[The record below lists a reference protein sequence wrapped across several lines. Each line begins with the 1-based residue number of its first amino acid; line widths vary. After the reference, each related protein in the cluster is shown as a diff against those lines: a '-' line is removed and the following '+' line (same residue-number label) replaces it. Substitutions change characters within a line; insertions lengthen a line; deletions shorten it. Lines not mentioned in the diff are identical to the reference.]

1 MYTKIIFLFLLLTA
15 VAAQPPGSGSTDI
28 CPVCLEDLA
37 LVPSTVTLECAHTLC
52 LECYT
57 GIYRSQRAP
66 SCPLCRAPC
75 SASPEQLQ
83 RRRPAAPTPRSTPLQ
98 PLQPRNSNGA
108 TAPPPLDD
116 GNDGWETIQMPPEGA
131 AAGASRPP
139 ELLRPAPTRMPC
151 TPTPRPSVVAPT
163 RIPAPQL
170 IHQEIILYIVH
181 FLFYFIDRCVRG
193 LVGLPIH

>member
-15 VAAQPPGSGSTDI
+15 VAAQPPGSDSTEI

-37 LVPSTVTLECAHTLC
+37 LVPSVVTLECAHPLC

-57 GIYRSQRAP
+57 GIYSSQQNP

-83 RRRPAAPTPRSTPLQ
+83 RRRPTAAPTPR
-98 PLQPRNSNGA
+98 NGG

-116 GNDGWETIQMPPEGA
+116 NDGWETM
-131 AAGASRPP
+131 PP

-151 TPTPRPSVVAPT
+151 TPTPRPVA
-163 RIPAPQL
+163 APQAPIDYDVL
-170 IHQEIILYIVH
+170 WDFLRCIFYII
-181 FLFYFIDRCVRG
+181 DACMRVRR
-193 LVGLPIH
+193 